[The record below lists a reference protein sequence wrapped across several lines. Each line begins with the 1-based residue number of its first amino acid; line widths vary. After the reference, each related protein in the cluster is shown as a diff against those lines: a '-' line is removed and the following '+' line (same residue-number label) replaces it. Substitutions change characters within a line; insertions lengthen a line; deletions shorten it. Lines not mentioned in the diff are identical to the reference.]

1 MPSDG
6 IAVYCRRRCFFTD
19 WRLVAGR
26 AQAQQHEQGYHAH
39 PRRLSCGK
47 RRSQFTA
54 SVFASRA
61 VFLTACSMRFKK
73 SGRAVSKTSATSR
86 SSIWTL
92 LLWAQYRRFV
102 TSGLLRKS
110 GPKLQHQRTNSF
122 ACKYDEDGGASN
134 SEGDTS

>member
-6 IAVYCRRRCFFTD
+6 IAVHGRRGCFFVN
-19 WRLVAGR
+19 WRLSAGR
-26 AQAQQHEQGYHAH
+26 VQAQQKEQSYQAH

-47 RRSQFTA
+47 RRSQFRA
-54 SVFASRA
+54 SVFPGRA
-61 VFLTACSMRFKK
+61 AFLSACSMRFKK

-92 LLWAQYRRFV
+92 LFWAQYRRFV

-110 GPKLQHQRTNSF
+110 GPKLQHQRTKSF
-122 ACKYDEDGGASN
+122 AYKKDGDGGASN
-134 SEGDTS
+134 SDGDAS